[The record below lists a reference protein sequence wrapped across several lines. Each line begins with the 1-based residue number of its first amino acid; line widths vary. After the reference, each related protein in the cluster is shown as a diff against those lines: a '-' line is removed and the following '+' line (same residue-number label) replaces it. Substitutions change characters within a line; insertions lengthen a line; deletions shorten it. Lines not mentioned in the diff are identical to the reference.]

1 MRSTYSD
8 FVSHGVRCAGTLL
21 TPGTGTTAPVIV
33 MAHGFGL
40 IRSAGLPV
48 FAERFVNAGYAVFLF
63 DYRSFGDS
71 DGLPRQWIS
80 PRRHVEDWRAAIAH
94 VRTLEAVD
102 SQRIVLWG
110 TSFSGGHALQ
120 VASRDAG
127 IRAVVTLVP
136 HVSGPASMRNT
147 SPLMA
152 LRLSLAGL
160 QDLLGG
166 LIDRPVYRP
175 IVGQPGDVAALT
187 SPGAWAGYLQL
198 LPRQPRWRNM
208 TRAQVFLELPFY
220 SPIRHVHRIL
230 APVLVIA
237 GRNDLVTPA
246 DAAQSAVARMPR
258 GRFELLDSDHFQPFA
273 GDLFEQGMRLQLAFL
288 HEAVPV

>member
-1 MRSTYSD
+1 MKSTHSD
-8 FVSHGVRCAGTLL
+8 FVSQGIRCAGTLL
-21 TPGTGTTAPVIV
+21 TPNTGKAAPVIV

-40 IRSAGLPV
+40 IRSAGLPA
-48 FAERFVNAGYAVFLF
+48 FAARFVQAGYAVFLF

-80 PRRHVEDWRAAIAH
+80 PRRHIEDWRAALAH

-110 TSFSGGHALQ
+110 TSFSGGHTLQ
-120 VASRDAG
+120 VAARDAG
-127 IRAVVTLVP
+127 ISAVVTLVP
-136 HVSGPASMRNT
+136 HVSGTASLRNT
-147 SPLMA
+147 SVLTA

-166 LIDRPVYRP
+166 LFDCPVYRP
-175 IVGQPGDVAALT
+175 IVGQPGAVAALT
-187 SPGAWAGYLQL
+187 GQGAWSGYLQL
-198 LPRQPRWRNM
+198 LPAQARWRNM

-220 SPIRHVHRIL
+220 SPIRHAHKIQ

-237 GRNDLVTPA
+237 GRNDCVTPP
-246 DAAQSAVARMPR
+246 DAAQSAATRMPQ
-258 GRFELLDSDHFQPFA
+258 GRFELLESDHFQPFA
-273 GDLFEQGMRLQLAFL
+273 GDLFEQGMRMQLAFL
-288 HEAVPV
+288 HEVVPV